1 MGSIGGK
8 FPRGYLRKLSSDFED
23 TKHAAITASMVDAQ
37 SKRDVL
43 SSSFGTEFEFF
54 DTQLINVSSSF
65 KTEFGVFDLKIT
77 NVSSSFKTSFDGFDT
92 KLTNVSSSFRT
103 EFDGFDTKI
112 TNVSSSFK
120 TSFDG
125 IDTKLTNVS
134 SSFSGS
140 IAEIDNKVEV
150 VSGSVGSGS
159 SGTSATGD
167 GNFDTLTIT
176 SPTGQKYQICI
187 DDEGIPSFKK
197 VMNVPYDTS
206 DPCLTGST

>member
-1 MGSIGGK
+1 MGSVGGK
-8 FPRGYLRKLSSDFED
+8 FPRGYLRKLSSEFED
-23 TKHAAITASMVDAQ
+23 TKHAAITASMTDAQ
-37 SKRDVL
+37 SKRDML
-43 SSSFGTEFEFF
+43 SSSFGTEFKFF
-54 DTQLINVSSSF
+54 DTQLTNVSSSF

-92 KLTNVSSSFRT
+92 KLTNVSSSF
-103 EFDGFDTKI
+103 
-112 TNVSSSFK
+112 
-120 TSFDG
+120 
-125 IDTKLTNVS
+125 
-134 SSFSGS
+134 SGS

-159 SGTSATGD
+159 SGTGATGD

-197 VMNVPYDTS
+197 VMNVAYDTS